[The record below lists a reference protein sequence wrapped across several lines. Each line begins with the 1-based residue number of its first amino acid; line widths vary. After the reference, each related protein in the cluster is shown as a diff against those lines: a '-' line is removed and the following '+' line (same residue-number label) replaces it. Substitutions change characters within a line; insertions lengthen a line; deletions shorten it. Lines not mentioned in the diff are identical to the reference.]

1 MLRETCEGISTL
13 IKLIANWIFFFFFVW
28 KKKMNKLFMPSQH

>member
-13 IKLIANWIFFFFFVW
+13 IKLIANWVFFFFRLE
-28 KKKMNKLFMPSQH
+28 KKKKKKNKMNKL